1 MPLNWCCEEAAAYLA
16 GVNTRRAN
24 KRQLEMKY
32 RNSKCLVD
40 CGRNSLRDQFASGC
54 SHHCSDSGRT
64 VGAVGIGEGTRKAA
78 GIVARHGERIVH
90 INKPG
95 LTEEV
100 ARPDRRGTT
109 VHPSRAGKINRAA
122 GDIRTR
128 SVNIGEADQS
138 VQCGSYLRQGW
149 TCADIDHAP
158 IEGFS
163 DEGNKSQLLRD
174 IGLERLHECVSGEGN
189 GSIASGRRERSCLRQ
204 QCIRTMEVAPK

>member
-100 ARPDRRGTT
+100 ARPIIAAPPYTQVVLEKLTGLPETSVR
-109 VHPSRAGKINRAA
+109 VPLISAKPINPFNVV
-122 GDIRTR
+122 RTCDK
-128 SVNIGEADQS
+128 VGP
-138 VQCGSYLRQGW
+138 
-149 TCADIDHAP
+149 AP
-158 IEGFS
+158 I
-163 DEGNKSQLLRD
+163 
-174 IGLERLHECVSGEGN
+174 
-189 GSIASGRRERSCLRQ
+189 
-204 QCIRTMEVAPK
+204 